1 MDIMVKTYI
10 CKYCGHEF
18 TNISKGKFSAHVRLC
33 DKNPNAQKLRD
44 ALSRGGTN
52 KCKKYNVLSA
62 LPKKIYNC
70 TCENCGKT
78 FIVNCSENEF
88 SRKKHWFCSRSCANT
103 RTFDN
108 SIKQKI
114 SETLYTTL
122 AKKKHVSPEIWT
134 KLKFCADCGTQ
145 LGKRNK
151 SGYCKQC
158 APHHLSKETLLRIR
172 RGALKSVQ
180 VQSITRRSKNE
191 MAFCD
196 LEGLTDIEE
205 EMLKYVI
212 KYVIDNCPAEIDFCD
227 QFVEKGLKTKL
238 TDLLNAKFTRISH
251 HDVVDILLKANQ
263 KWEFTPNYNDDIAKE
278 HETKDKLQA
287 KVNDI
292 FNRMYHGNRRV
303 QIDNQ

>member
-196 LEGLTDIEE
+196 LCERHFNHVLHNVPMFNGWDADVILLDYKIAILWNGRWHYEQLSKKQSVKAVQNRDRIK
-205 EMLKYVI
+205 LKEIASAGYEPYVI
-212 KYVIDNCPAEIDFCD
+212 CD
-227 QFVEKGLKTKL
+227 MG
-238 TDLLNAKFTRISH
+238 KF
-251 HDVVDILLKANQ
+251 N
-263 KWEFTPNYNDDIAKE
+263 E
-278 HETKDKLQA
+278 A
-287 KVNDI
+287 KVTDE
-292 FNRMYHGNRRV
+292 FNKLVKFINTKMNKNSMV
-303 QIDNQ
+303 E